1 MKKILFLLLLVA
13 TIAADAQEFSTLSK
27 STYSV
32 RYPSTWKVDENADAK
47 NFTLKSPTEGQ
58 EDVFVEN
65 LNLAIEK
72 LTSLGDT
79 AQDYAAFS
87 KGYLPKKIKNFTVT
101 TNKKGTLGKDSWFM
115 EFKGLQNNKKLQ
127 WKQYYIVHNAKVH
140 ILTFTAE
147 PNQYKN
153 YLPAINAMMA
163 GYRAK

>member
-1 MKKILFLLLLVA
+1 MKKILLSLLLLA
-13 TIAADAQEFSTLSK
+13 SIAVNAQEFTTLSK
-27 STYSV
+27 STYSIK
-32 RYPSTWKVDENADAK
+32 YPSTWVADENADAK
-47 NFTLKSPTEGQ
+47 GFTIKSPTEGQ

-72 LTSLGDT
+72 LTSFGYT

-87 KGYLPKKIKNFTVT
+87 KGYLPQKIKNFTVI

-127 WKQYYIVHNAKVH
+127 WKQYYIVVNSKVH

-147 PNQYKN
+147 PDKYKN
-153 YLPAINAMMA
+153 YLPVANAMMA
-163 GYRAK
+163 SYKAK